1 MKKMLET
8 IRRKYNEADFLYLFF
23 DESNGR
29 TAWATKILR
38 LAIVI
43 VSAIALLRTE

>member
-1 MKKMLET
+1 MRKILET
-8 IRRKYNEADFLYLFF
+8 IKRKYNEADFCYLFF

-43 VSAIALLRTE
+43 VSAIALLRTG